1 MTPNRSNFNT
11 DLIYLNISPTELNKI
26 ITYDNKKQTLQK
38 KKRGQVIYT

>member
-11 DLIYLNISPTELNKI
+11 DLIYLNISPTELNKV
-26 ITYDNKKQTLQK
+26 ITYYNKKQTLK